1 MGVSTKKISLH
12 HLFTLMPNPKT
23 TKPIYSLSIEQT
35 LKNFNTSKKG
45 LTDAKVTQLTEKFG
59 PNKVTI
65 EDTTPLWKK
74 LSEPFIDPLVLMLL
88 GAGIISF
95 FVGENATGVIFMII
109 IAINAGLDF
118 WQSYQANNIMKSLK
132 GFVKNTANVR
142 RNGKIQ
148 EIHTEA
154 LVPGDIV
161 LMDEGDT
168 IPADLRLIKS
178 MKLSVNSFALTGE
191 SVPQQ
196 KSAQA
201 ITGDFSTADQSN
213 IMHMGSTVVTGS
225 GEAVVIATGMD
236 SLFGNITHL
245 SSQENEDKT
254 PLQAELGHMAKRNFI
269 LAIAVMIIMFFLSV
283 LVLDKPML
291 STIIFCIVVATSMVP
306 QGLPLQINLSLLLGV
321 FRLGKRHAVVKK
333 LASVEALG
341 SASIVCTDK
350 TGTIT
355 RNEMNVQYA
364 FGENFKMQ
372 ITGTGYLPTGTIT
385 INKKPVE
392 LEDHAKFYD
401 FFNSVYFNNHARL
414 CEPDKEHPDYYVI
427 GDPTEGALRVFGK
440 RLGIDDQA
448 FMTRFHEEDEVPF
461 DSTRKMMSSLFH
473 DTKERNTIVY
483 TKGAAESVL
492 NVCTQ
497 YKDMKTG
504 AIKKLTT
511 RKKGKILAEAET
523 YAAQAYRVLAMAY
536 KTTPKQKKYDD
547 QETESELI
555 YQGCVVMMDLPRDGV
570 AEAFAVANK
579 AHIKTIMITGDNM
592 MTAIAIAKKTNL
604 IPENEKN
611 IFKATGAELAAM
623 KDATLKK
630 SIKKAPS
637 CVFARISPEQKLRIV
652 KLLKAEGEI
661 VAVTGDGVNDAPALR
676 QAHIGVSMGKIG
688 TSVAKEASQ
697 IVLADDSY
705 STLIVAIK
713 EGRTIYQN
721 LVKTVKSCYTSNF
734 GELFVILFGIFFA
747 SQFNGH
753 EPLVPIQIL
762 LIDLLGEMAPL
773 ICLTFDP
780 LYKGAMERAP
790 RNMQRNVLNKV
801 SMTDI
806 VFTGFLM
813 GLTSFG
819 AFAVTYNLTG
829 DNVMASTA
837 AYVSLLLAQYINIL
851 SRRHPGFIF
860 NDYFWK
866 NKAMWWSMG
875 ITLVIVFGLIHSPLG
890 QIKAVSFKPIAWK
903 VWPYLILILAMCLT
917 AIELKK
923 VWINAWTKRV
933 YGEV

>member
-1 MGVSTKKISLH
+1 
-12 HLFTLMPNPKT
+12 MPKDQ
-23 TKPIYSLSIEQT
+23 KAAQQIYSLSIEET
-35 LKNFNTSKKG
+35 LKKFGTTKKG
-45 LTDAKVTQLTEKFG
+45 LTDTQIKKLTEEFG

-65 EDTTPLWKK
+65 EDKTPIWKK
-74 LSEPFIDPLVLMLL
+74 ISEPFMDPLVLMLM

-95 FVGENATGVIFMII
+95 FVGENETGIIFMII

-148 EIHTEA
+148 EVHTES

-168 IPADLRLIKS
+168 VPADLRLIKAV
-178 MKLSVNSFALTGE
+178 KLSVNSFALTGE

-196 KSAQA
+196 KSAQG
-201 ITGDFSTADQSN
+201 IEGDFSTADQTN

-225 GEAVVIATGMD
+225 GEAVVVATGMN
-236 SLFGNITHL
+236 SLFGNIPPL
-245 SSQENEDKT
+245 SSQENDDKT
-254 PLQAELGHMAKRNFI
+254 PLQAELGHMAKRNFL
-269 LAIAVMIIMFFLSV
+269 LAMAVMIIMFILSIT
-283 LVLDKPML
+283 VLDKPML

-306 QGLPLQINLSLLLGV
+306 QGLPLEINLSLLLGV
-321 FRLGKRHAVVKK
+321 FRLGKRQAVVKK
-333 LASVEALG
+333 LAAVEALG
-341 SASIVCTDK
+341 SASVVCTDK

-364 FGENFKMQ
+364 FGENFHME
-372 ITGTGYLPTGTIT
+372 ISGTGYLPTGKIS
-385 INKKPVE
+385 INKKPIE
-392 LEDHAKFYD
+392 LADHVTFHD

-414 CEPDKEHPDYYVI
+414 CEPDREHPDYYVI

-440 RLGIDDQA
+440 RLGIDDQS

-461 DSTRKMMSSLFH
+461 DSTRKMMSSLFY
-473 DTKERNTIVY
+473 DTKQKNTVVY

-492 NVCTQ
+492 GCCTH
-497 YKDMKTG
+497 YKDFKTG
-504 AIKKLTT
+504 AIKKITT
-511 RKKGKILAEAET
+511 RKKGKILAEAEKF
-523 YAAQAYRVLAMAY
+523 ASEAYRVLAIAY
-536 KTTPKQKKYDD
+536 KTTPKTKTYND
-547 QETESELI
+547 QETESGLT
-555 YQGCVVMMDLPRDGV
+555 YLGCVVMMDLPRDGV
-570 AEAFAVANK
+570 AEAFAVASK

-592 MTAIAIAKKTNL
+592 LTALAIAKKTNL
-604 IPENEKN
+604 IPESEKN
-611 IFKATGAELAAM
+611 IFKATGAELAKM
-623 KDATLKK
+623 RDGSLKK
-630 SIKKAPS
+630 KIKKSMA

-676 QAHIGVSMGKIG
+676 QAHIGVSMGRIG

-705 STLIVAIK
+705 STLIHAIK

-747 SQFNGH
+747 AQFNGH

-780 LYKGAMERAP
+780 LYKGAMERPP
-790 RNMQRNVLNKV
+790 RNMKRNVLNKV
-801 SMTDI
+801 SITDI
-806 VFTGFLM
+806 IFTGLLM
-813 GLTSFG
+813 GVTSFS
-819 AFAVTYNLTG
+819 AFAVTYNMTDG

-837 AYVSLLLAQYINIL
+837 AYVMLLLAQYINIL

-860 NDYFWK
+860 NEYFWK
-866 NKAMWWSMG
+866 NKYMWWSMG
-875 ITLVIVFGLIHSPLG
+875 ITLVIVFGMIHSPLG
-890 QIKAVSFKPIAWK
+890 QIEAVSFKPIAWN
-903 VWPYLILILAMCLT
+903 VWPYLLLILVGCLT
-917 AIELKK
+917 SIELKK
-923 VWINAWTKRV
+923 VWINRWTKQV